1 MSFFKK
7 SLKALGFS
15 EEEEEEY
22 TQHTEREVA
31 ASPRTTANTGPAE
44 PAAPAAP
51 TNNGGETLPDS
62 LLEHIVELINASLP
76 DFVRTC
82 IDRESEKRYI
92 YEHLGDSFKNY
103 IAELRGQAR
112 STVEQEVA
120 ATRQKLEEELA
131 AQRRKTAELE
141 EQKNEIRNAQL
152 SAERQKR
159 ALHDKVHDLDNR
171 VATLEAEKEQYELE
185 NKSLLNKLKV
195 ADVKQH
201 ELDEVMSENT
211 RLLGVIQELKNA
223 HADESASAEIEE
235 LRQQAA
241 QATASLDEAIQKA
254 EVLSGENETLQRL
267 IEEKERAISEKE
279 LMVEQIGSEKSSLLA
294 ACDELKTT
302 NESLQRLIEE
312 KEQAISEKEQ
322 IVEQIGSEKSSLLAA
337 CDELKTTNETLQRL
351 IEEKEQAISEKEQIV
366 EQIGSEKSSLLAAYD
381 ELKTTNEAQRSA
393 SQTLEQTQGELTK
406 AHEELKEAQENI
418 ARLEENL
425 AQEVLLRKGLEE
437 KSGVLQSDLDT
448 SVQRCNELETSLQ
461 KIQEGERAE
470 QLALEESAAQLS
482 ELKNSYAALQQERN
496 VLSAQNEEYKRQ
508 IERKSEEIEKA
519 QAEAEQHVTRLA
531 SADAMIAELKK
542 QSADAE
548 AARTELAERDKRIA
562 KLTEENAE
570 LSKFVELTG
579 KVEEK
584 INRYEEIETA
594 KRRAE
599 RELAELRTR
608 MEEVQ
613 QEADRWREEAKGKSS
628 PADAEELRKAKEM
641 IAALKKQRQE
651 LISQTATLRTQN
663 KAYENQ
669 IAARET
675 TKKEVADNGIH
686 EDIKITFGND
696 SAPAE
701 KTEKAAVNIDDCF
714 NWMKPVRPDSLE
726 EEKRRKEEEKRRAE
740 EEEKARAAEKEA
752 RKNTDTSSQMSL
764 W

>member
-22 TQHTEREVA
+22 TQHTEREVT

-223 HADESASAEIEE
+223 HADEPASAEIEE

-254 EVLSGENETLQRL
+254 EVLSGENEALR
-267 IEEKERAISEKE
+267 R
-279 LMVEQIGSEKSSLLA
+279 
-294 ACDELKTT
+294 D
-302 NESLQRLIEE
+302 IEE

-322 IVEQIGSEKSSLLAA
+322 MVEQIG
-337 CDELKTTNETLQRL
+337 N
-351 IEEKEQAISEKEQIV
+351 
-366 EQIGSEKSSLLAAYD
+366 EKSSLLAAYD
-381 ELKTTNEAQRSA
+381 ELKTTNEAQISA
-393 SQTLEQTQGELTK
+393 SQMLEQTQGELTK

-461 KIQEGERAE
+461 KMQEGERAE
-470 QLALEESAAQLS
+470 QLALEESAAQLN

>member
-254 EVLSGENETLQRL
+254 EVLSGENE
-267 IEEKERAISEKE
+267 A
-279 LMVEQIGSEKSSLLA
+279 
-294 ACDELKTT
+294 
-302 NESLQRLIEE
+302 LQRLIEE

-322 IVEQIGSEKSSLLAA
+322 M
-337 CDELKTTNETLQRL
+337 
-351 IEEKEQAISEKEQIV
+351 V

-461 KIQEGERAE
+461 KMQEGERAE

-519 QAEAEQHVTRLA
+519 QAEAEQHVAQLA

>member
-223 HADESASAEIEE
+223 HADEPASAEIEE

-254 EVLSGENETLQRL
+254 EVLSGENEALRRD

-279 LMVEQIGSEKSSLLA
+279 QMVEQIGNEKSSLLA

-302 NESLQRLIEE
+302 NE
-312 KEQAISEKEQ
+312 
-322 IVEQIGSEKSSLLAA
+322 
-337 CDELKTTNETLQRL
+337 
-351 IEEKEQAISEKEQIV
+351 
-366 EQIGSEKSSLLAAYD
+366 
-381 ELKTTNEAQRSA
+381 AQRSA
-393 SQTLEQTQGELTK
+393 SQMLEQTQGELTK

-519 QAEAEQHVTRLA
+519 QAEAEQHVARLA

>member
-103 IAELRGQAR
+103 IAELNGQAR
-112 STVEQEVA
+112 SVVEQEVA

-223 HADESASAEIEE
+223 HADEPASAEIEE

-302 NESLQRLIEE
+302 NE
-312 KEQAISEKEQ
+312 
-322 IVEQIGSEKSSLLAA
+322 
-337 CDELKTTNETLQRL
+337 TLQRL
-351 IEEKEQAISEKEQIV
+351 IEEKEQAISEKEQMV
-366 EQIGSEKSSLLAAYD
+366 EQIGNEKSSLLAAYD
-381 ELKTTNEAQRSA
+381 ELKTTNEAQISA
-393 SQTLEQTQGELTK
+393 SQMLEQTQGELTK

-461 KIQEGERAE
+461 KKQEGERAE

-519 QAEAEQHVTRLA
+519 QAEAEQHVARLA
-531 SADAMIAELKK
+531 RADAMIAELKK

>member
-31 ASPRTTANTGPAE
+31 ASTRTTANTGPAE

-223 HADESASAEIEE
+223 HADEPASAEIEE

-254 EVLSGENETLQRL
+254 EVLSGENEALRRD
-267 IEEKERAISEKE
+267 IEEKEQAISEKE
-279 LMVEQIGSEKSSLLA
+279 QMVEQIGSEKSSLLA
-294 ACDELKTT
+294 AYDELKTT

-322 IVEQIGSEKSSLLAA
+322 MVEQIG
-337 CDELKTTNETLQRL
+337 N
-351 IEEKEQAISEKEQIV
+351 
-366 EQIGSEKSSLLAAYD
+366 EKSSLLAAYD
-381 ELKTTNEAQRSA
+381 ELKTTNEAQISA
-393 SQTLEQTQGELTK
+393 SQMLEQTQGELTK

-461 KIQEGERAE
+461 KMQEGERAE

-519 QAEAEQHVTRLA
+519 QAEAEQHVARLA

-599 RELAELRTR
+599 RERAELRTR

>member
-223 HADESASAEIEE
+223 HADEPASAEIEE

-254 EVLSGENETLQRL
+254 EVMSGENEALRRD
-267 IEEKERAISEKE
+267 IEEKEQAISEKE
-279 LMVEQIGSEKSSLLA
+279 QMVEQIGNEKSSLLA

-322 IVEQIGSEKSSLLAA
+322 M
-337 CDELKTTNETLQRL
+337 
-351 IEEKEQAISEKEQIV
+351 V

-393 SQTLEQTQGELTK
+393 SQMLEQTQGELTK

-461 KIQEGERAE
+461 KMQEGERAE

-519 QAEAEQHVTRLA
+519 QAEAEQHVARLA

-548 AARTELAERDKRIA
+548 AARTELSERDKRIA

>member
-51 TNNGGETLPDS
+51 RNNGGETLPDS

-223 HADESASAEIEE
+223 HADEPASAEIEE

-254 EVLSGENETLQRL
+254 EVLSGENEALRRD

-279 LMVEQIGSEKSSLLA
+279 QMVEQIGNEKSSLLA

-302 NESLQRLIEE
+302 NE
-312 KEQAISEKEQ
+312 
-322 IVEQIGSEKSSLLAA
+322 
-337 CDELKTTNETLQRL
+337 
-351 IEEKEQAISEKEQIV
+351 
-366 EQIGSEKSSLLAAYD
+366 
-381 ELKTTNEAQRSA
+381 AQRSA
-393 SQTLEQTQGELTK
+393 SQMLEQTQGELTK

-519 QAEAEQHVTRLA
+519 QAEAEQHVARLA

>member
-223 HADESASAEIEE
+223 HADEPASAEIEE

-267 IEEKERAISEKE
+267 IEEKE
-279 LMVEQIGSEKSSLLA
+279 
-294 ACDELKTT
+294 
-302 NESLQRLIEE
+302 
-312 KEQAISEKEQ
+312 QAISEKEQ
-322 IVEQIGSEKSSLLAA
+322 MVEQIGNEKSSLLAA

-351 IEEKEQAISEKEQIV
+351 IEEKEQAISEKEQMV
-366 EQIGSEKSSLLAAYD
+366 EQIGNEKSSLLAAYD
-381 ELKTTNEAQRSA
+381 ELKTTNEAQISA
-393 SQTLEQTQGELTK
+393 SQMLEQTQGELTK

-461 KIQEGERAE
+461 KKQEGERAE

-519 QAEAEQHVTRLA
+519 QAEAEQHVARLA

-548 AARTELAERDKRIA
+548 AARTKLAERDKRIA

-696 SAPAE
+696 SAPVE
-701 KTEKAAVNIDDCF
+701 KTEKAAINIDDCF

>member
-223 HADESASAEIEE
+223 HADEPASAEIEE

-254 EVLSGENETLQRL
+254 EVLSGENEALRRD

-279 LMVEQIGSEKSSLLA
+279 LM
-294 ACDELKTT
+294 
-302 NESLQRLIEE
+302 
-312 KEQAISEKEQ
+312 
-322 IVEQIGSEKSSLLAA
+322 VEQIGSEKSSLLAA

-351 IEEKEQAISEKEQIV
+351 IEEKEQAISEKEQMV

-381 ELKTTNEAQRSA
+381 ELKTTNEAQISA
-393 SQTLEQTQGELTK
+393 SQMLEQTQGELTK

-461 KIQEGERAE
+461 KKQEGERAE

-519 QAEAEQHVTRLA
+519 QAEAEQHVARLA

>member
-279 LMVEQIGSEKSSLLA
+279 QMVEQIGNEKSSLLA
-294 ACDELKTT
+294 AYDELKTT
-302 NESLQRLIEE
+302 NETLQRLIEE

-337 CDELKTTNETLQRL
+337 CDELKTTNE
-351 IEEKEQAISEKEQIV
+351 
-366 EQIGSEKSSLLAAYD
+366 
-381 ELKTTNEAQRSA
+381 AQRSA
-393 SQTLEQTQGELTK
+393 SQMLEQTQGELTK

-461 KIQEGERAE
+461 KMQEGERAE

-519 QAEAEQHVTRLA
+519 QAEAEQHVARLA

-696 SAPAE
+696 SAPVE

>member
-22 TQHTEREVA
+22 TQHTEREVT

-223 HADESASAEIEE
+223 HADEPASAEIEE

-254 EVLSGENETLQRL
+254 EVLSGENEALR
-267 IEEKERAISEKE
+267 R
-279 LMVEQIGSEKSSLLA
+279 
-294 ACDELKTT
+294 D
-302 NESLQRLIEE
+302 IEE

-322 IVEQIGSEKSSLLAA
+322 M
-337 CDELKTTNETLQRL
+337 
-351 IEEKEQAISEKEQIV
+351 V

-381 ELKTTNEAQRSA
+381 ELKTTNEAQISA
-393 SQTLEQTQGELTK
+393 SQMLEQTQGELTM

-461 KIQEGERAE
+461 KKQEGERAE

-519 QAEAEQHVTRLA
+519 QAEAEQHVARLA

>member
-254 EVLSGENETLQRL
+254 EVLSGENEALRRD
-267 IEEKERAISEKE
+267 IEEKEQAISEKE
-279 LMVEQIGSEKSSLLA
+279 QMVEQIGSEKSSLLA

-312 KEQAISEKEQ
+312 KEQAISEKE
-322 IVEQIGSEKSSLLAA
+322 LM
-337 CDELKTTNETLQRL
+337 
-351 IEEKEQAISEKEQIV
+351 V

-381 ELKTTNEAQRSA
+381 ELKTTNEAQISA

-461 KIQEGERAE
+461 KMQEGERAE

-519 QAEAEQHVTRLA
+519 QAEAEQHVARLA

-584 INRYEEIETA
+584 INRYEERETA

-686 EDIKITFGND
+686 EDIKITFGNY

>member
-22 TQHTEREVA
+22 TQHTEREVT

-223 HADESASAEIEE
+223 HADEPASAEIEE

-254 EVLSGENETLQRL
+254 EVLSGENEALR
-267 IEEKERAISEKE
+267 R
-279 LMVEQIGSEKSSLLA
+279 
-294 ACDELKTT
+294 D
-302 NESLQRLIEE
+302 IEE

-322 IVEQIGSEKSSLLAA
+322 MVEQIG
-337 CDELKTTNETLQRL
+337 N
-351 IEEKEQAISEKEQIV
+351 
-366 EQIGSEKSSLLAAYD
+366 EKSSLLAAYD
-381 ELKTTNEAQRSA
+381 ELKTTNEALQRLIEEKEQAISEKEQMVEQIGNEKSSLLAACDELKTTNEAQISA
-393 SQTLEQTQGELTK
+393 SQMLEQTQGELTK

-461 KIQEGERAE
+461 KMQEGERAE

-519 QAEAEQHVTRLA
+519 QAEAEQHVARLA

>member
-22 TQHTEREVA
+22 TQHHTERDVA
-31 ASPRTTANTGPAE
+31 ATPRTTANTGPAE
-44 PAAPAAP
+44 PAAPTAP
-51 TNNGGETLPDS
+51 INSDGETLPDS

-254 EVLSGENETLQRL
+254 EVLSGENEALR
-267 IEEKERAISEKE
+267 R
-279 LMVEQIGSEKSSLLA
+279 
-294 ACDELKTT
+294 D
-302 NESLQRLIEE
+302 IEE

-322 IVEQIGSEKSSLLAA
+322 MVEQIGNEKSSLLAA

-351 IEEKEQAISEKEQIV
+351 IEEKEQAISEKEQMV

-381 ELKTTNEAQRSA
+381 ELKTTNEAQISA

-461 KIQEGERAE
+461 KMQEGERAE

-519 QAEAEQHVTRLA
+519 QAEAEQHVARLA

>member
-223 HADESASAEIEE
+223 HADEPASAEIEE

-254 EVLSGENETLQRL
+254 EVLSGENE
-267 IEEKERAISEKE
+267 
-279 LMVEQIGSEKSSLLA
+279 
-294 ACDELKTT
+294 
-302 NESLQRLIEE
+302 SLQRLIEE

-322 IVEQIGSEKSSLLAA
+322 MVEQIGNEKSSLLAA

-351 IEEKEQAISEKEQIV
+351 IEEKEQAISEKEQMV

-381 ELKTTNEAQRSA
+381 ELKTTNEAQISA
-393 SQTLEQTQGELTK
+393 SQMLEQTQGELTK

-461 KIQEGERAE
+461 KKQEGERAE

-519 QAEAEQHVTRLA
+519 QAEAEQHVARLA

>member
-103 IAELRGQAR
+103 IAELNGQAR

-267 IEEKERAISEKE
+267 IEEKE
-279 LMVEQIGSEKSSLLA
+279 
-294 ACDELKTT
+294 
-302 NESLQRLIEE
+302 
-312 KEQAISEKEQ
+312 
-322 IVEQIGSEKSSLLAA
+322 
-337 CDELKTTNETLQRL
+337 
-351 IEEKEQAISEKEQIV
+351 QAISEKEQIV

-381 ELKTTNEAQRSA
+381 ELKTTNETLQR
-393 SQTLEQTQGELTK
+393 LIEEKEQAISEKEQMVEQIGSEKSSLL
-406 AHEELKEAQENI
+406 AAYDELKTTNEAQI
-418 ARLEENL
+418 
-425 AQEVLLRKGLEE
+425 
-437 KSGVLQSDLDT
+437 
-448 SVQRCNELETSLQ
+448 
-461 KIQEGERAE
+461 
-470 QLALEESAAQLS
+470 SA
-482 ELKNSYAALQQERN
+482 
-496 VLSAQNEEYKRQ
+496 
-508 IERKSEEIEKA
+508 
-519 QAEAEQHVTRLA
+519 
-531 SADAMIAELKK
+531 
-542 QSADAE
+542 
-548 AARTELAERDKRIA
+548 
-562 KLTEENAE
+562 
-570 LSKFVELTG
+570 
-579 KVEEK
+579 
-584 INRYEEIETA
+584 
-594 KRRAE
+594 
-599 RELAELRTR
+599 
-608 MEEVQ
+608 
-613 QEADRWREEAKGKSS
+613 
-628 PADAEELRKAKEM
+628 
-641 IAALKKQRQE
+641 
-651 LISQTATLRTQN
+651 
-663 KAYENQ
+663 
-669 IAARET
+669 
-675 TKKEVADNGIH
+675 
-686 EDIKITFGND
+686 
-696 SAPAE
+696 
-701 KTEKAAVNIDDCF
+701 
-714 NWMKPVRPDSLE
+714 
-726 EEKRRKEEEKRRAE
+726 
-740 EEEKARAAEKEA
+740 
-752 RKNTDTSSQMSL
+752 
-764 W
+764 

>member
-223 HADESASAEIEE
+223 HADEPASAEIEE

-254 EVLSGENETLQRL
+254 EVLSGENEALRRD

-279 LMVEQIGSEKSSLLA
+279 QMVEQIG
-294 ACDELKTT
+294 
-302 NESLQRLIEE
+302 N
-312 KEQAISEKEQ
+312 
-322 IVEQIGSEKSSLLAA
+322 EKSSLLAA

-351 IEEKEQAISEKEQIV
+351 IEEKEQAISEKEQMV

-381 ELKTTNEAQRSA
+381 ELKTTNEAQISA
-393 SQTLEQTQGELTK
+393 SQMLEQTQGELTK

-461 KIQEGERAE
+461 KKQEGERAE

-519 QAEAEQHVTRLA
+519 QAEAEQHVARLA

>member
-254 EVLSGENETLQRL
+254 EVLSGENESLQRL
-267 IEEKERAISEKE
+267 IEEKDQAISEKE
-279 LMVEQIGSEKSSLLA
+279 QMVEQIGNEKSSLLA

-302 NESLQRLIEE
+302 NE
-312 KEQAISEKEQ
+312 AQ
-322 IVEQIGSEKSSLLAA
+322 I
-337 CDELKTTNETLQRL
+337 
-351 IEEKEQAISEKEQIV
+351 
-366 EQIGSEKSSLLAAYD
+366 
-381 ELKTTNEAQRSA
+381 SA
-393 SQTLEQTQGELTK
+393 SQMLEQTQGELTK

-461 KIQEGERAE
+461 KMQEGERAE

-519 QAEAEQHVTRLA
+519 QAEAEQHVARLA

>member
-223 HADESASAEIEE
+223 HADEPASAEIEE

-254 EVLSGENETLQRL
+254 EVLSGENEALRRD
-267 IEEKERAISEKE
+267 IEK
-279 LMVEQIGSEKSSLLA
+279 
-294 ACDELKTT
+294 
-302 NESLQRLIEE
+302 

-322 IVEQIGSEKSSLLAA
+322 MVEQIGNEKSSLLAA
-337 CDELKTTNETLQRL
+337 YDELKTTNETLQRL
-351 IEEKEQAISEKEQIV
+351 IEEKEQAISEKEQMV
-366 EQIGSEKSSLLAAYD
+366 EQIGNEKSSLLAACD
-381 ELKTTNEAQRSA
+381 ELKTTNEAQISA
-393 SQTLEQTQGELTK
+393 SQMLEQTQGELTK

-519 QAEAEQHVTRLA
+519 QAEAEQHVARLA

>member
-223 HADESASAEIEE
+223 HADEPASAEIEE

-254 EVLSGENETLQRL
+254 EVLSGENEALRRD

-279 LMVEQIGSEKSSLLA
+279 QMVEQIGNEKSSLLA

-302 NESLQRLIEE
+302 NEALQRLIEE
-312 KEQAISEKEQ
+312 KDQAISEKEQ
-322 IVEQIGSEKSSLLAA
+322 MVEQIGNEKSSLLAA
-337 CDELKTTNETLQRL
+337 CDELKTTNE
-351 IEEKEQAISEKEQIV
+351 
-366 EQIGSEKSSLLAAYD
+366 
-381 ELKTTNEAQRSA
+381 AQRSA
-393 SQTLEQTQGELTK
+393 SQMLEQTQGELTK

-519 QAEAEQHVTRLA
+519 QAEAEQHVARLA

-701 KTEKAAVNIDDCF
+701 KTEKAAVNIDDCY

>member
-22 TQHTEREVA
+22 TQHHTERDVA
-31 ASPRTTANTGPAE
+31 ATPRTTANTGPAE
-44 PAAPAAP
+44 PAAPTAP
-51 TNNGGETLPDS
+51 INSDGETLPDS

-254 EVLSGENETLQRL
+254 EVLSGENEALRRD
-267 IEEKERAISEKE
+267 IEEKEQAISEKE

-337 CDELKTTNETLQRL
+337 
-351 IEEKEQAISEKEQIV
+351 
-366 EQIGSEKSSLLAAYD
+366 YD
-381 ELKTTNEAQRSA
+381 ELKTTNEAQISA

-461 KIQEGERAE
+461 KMQEGERAE

-519 QAEAEQHVTRLA
+519 QAEAEQHVARLA

>member
-223 HADESASAEIEE
+223 HADEPASAEIEE

-254 EVLSGENETLQRL
+254 EVLSGENEALRRD
-267 IEEKERAISEKE
+267 IEEKEQAISEKE
-279 LMVEQIGSEKSSLLA
+279 QMVEQIGSEKSSLLA

-322 IVEQIGSEKSSLLAA
+322 M
-337 CDELKTTNETLQRL
+337 
-351 IEEKEQAISEKEQIV
+351 V

-381 ELKTTNEAQRSA
+381 ELKTTNEAQISA

-461 KIQEGERAE
+461 KMQEGERAE

-519 QAEAEQHVTRLA
+519 QAEAEQHVARLA

>member
-103 IAELRGQAR
+103 IAELNGQAR

-267 IEEKERAISEKE
+267 IEEKEQAISEKE
-279 LMVEQIGSEKSSLLA
+279 LMVEQIGNEKSSLLAAYDELKTTNETLQRLIEEKDQAISEKEQMVEQIGNEKSSLLA

-302 NESLQRLIEE
+302 NE
-312 KEQAISEKEQ
+312 
-322 IVEQIGSEKSSLLAA
+322 
-337 CDELKTTNETLQRL
+337 
-351 IEEKEQAISEKEQIV
+351 
-366 EQIGSEKSSLLAAYD
+366 
-381 ELKTTNEAQRSA
+381 AQRSA
-393 SQTLEQTQGELTK
+393 SQMLEQTQGELTK

-461 KIQEGERAE
+461 KMQEGERAE

-519 QAEAEQHVTRLA
+519 QAEAEQHVARLA

>member
-223 HADESASAEIEE
+223 HADEPASAEIEE

-254 EVLSGENETLQRL
+254 EVLSGENEALRRD
-267 IEEKERAISEKE
+267 IEEKEQAISEKE
-279 LMVEQIGSEKSSLLA
+279 QMVEQIGNEKSSLLA

-302 NESLQRLIEE
+302 NEALQRLIEE

-322 IVEQIGSEKSSLLAA
+322 MVEQIGNEKSSLLAA
-337 CDELKTTNETLQRL
+337 CDELKTTNE
-351 IEEKEQAISEKEQIV
+351 AQI
-366 EQIGSEKSSLLAAYD
+366 
-381 ELKTTNEAQRSA
+381 SA
-393 SQTLEQTQGELTK
+393 SQMLEQTQGELTK

-461 KIQEGERAE
+461 KMQEGERAE

-519 QAEAEQHVTRLA
+519 QAEAEQHVARLA

-686 EDIKITFGND
+686 EDIKITFGNY

>member
-223 HADESASAEIEE
+223 HADEPASAEIEE

-254 EVLSGENETLQRL
+254 EVLSGENEALR
-267 IEEKERAISEKE
+267 R
-279 LMVEQIGSEKSSLLA
+279 
-294 ACDELKTT
+294 D
-302 NESLQRLIEE
+302 IEE

-322 IVEQIGSEKSSLLAA
+322 MVEQIGNEKSSLLAA
-337 CDELKTTNETLQRL
+337 YDELKTTNETLQRL
-351 IEEKEQAISEKEQIV
+351 IEEKEQAISEKEQMV

-381 ELKTTNEAQRSA
+381 ELKTTNEAQISA
-393 SQTLEQTQGELTK
+393 SQMLEQTQGELTK

-461 KIQEGERAE
+461 KMQEGERAE

-519 QAEAEQHVTRLA
+519 QAEAEQHVARLA

>member
-103 IAELRGQAR
+103 IAELNGQAR

-267 IEEKERAISEKE
+267 IEEKE
-279 LMVEQIGSEKSSLLA
+279 
-294 ACDELKTT
+294 
-302 NESLQRLIEE
+302 
-312 KEQAISEKEQ
+312 
-322 IVEQIGSEKSSLLAA
+322 
-337 CDELKTTNETLQRL
+337 
-351 IEEKEQAISEKEQIV
+351 QAISEKEQIV

-381 ELKTTNEAQRSA
+381 ELKTTNEAQISA

-461 KIQEGERAE
+461 KMQEGERAE

-519 QAEAEQHVTRLA
+519 QAEAEQHVARLA

-696 SAPAE
+696 SAPVE
-701 KTEKAAVNIDDCF
+701 KTEKAAINIDDCF

>member
-22 TQHTEREVA
+22 TQHTERDVTA
-31 ASPRTTANTGPAE
+31 TPRTTANTGPAE
-44 PAAPAAP
+44 PAAPTAP
-51 TNNGGETLPDS
+51 INSDGETLPDS

-254 EVLSGENETLQRL
+254 EVLSGENEALRRD
-267 IEEKERAISEKE
+267 IEEKEQAISEKE
-279 LMVEQIGSEKSSLLA
+279 QMVEQIGSEKSSLLA

-302 NESLQRLIEE
+302 NES
-312 KEQAISEKEQ
+312 
-322 IVEQIGSEKSSLLAA
+322 
-337 CDELKTTNETLQRL
+337 LQRL

-461 KIQEGERAE
+461 KMQEGERAE

-519 QAEAEQHVTRLA
+519 QAEAEQHVARLA

-594 KRRAE
+594 KCRAE

-613 QEADRWREEAKGKSS
+613 QESDRWREEAKGKSS

>member
-223 HADESASAEIEE
+223 HADEPASAEIEE

-254 EVLSGENETLQRL
+254 EVLSGENEALR
-267 IEEKERAISEKE
+267 R
-279 LMVEQIGSEKSSLLA
+279 
-294 ACDELKTT
+294 D
-302 NESLQRLIEE
+302 IEE

-322 IVEQIGSEKSSLLAA
+322 MVEQIGNEKSSLLAA
-337 CDELKTTNETLQRL
+337 YDELKTTNETLQRL
-351 IEEKEQAISEKEQIV
+351 IEEKEQAISEKEQMV

-381 ELKTTNEAQRSA
+381 ELKTTNEAQISA
-393 SQTLEQTQGELTK
+393 SQMLEQTQGELTK

-461 KIQEGERAE
+461 KMQEGERAE

-519 QAEAEQHVTRLA
+519 QAEAEQHVARLA
-531 SADAMIAELKK
+531 SADAMIAKLKK

-628 PADAEELRKAKEM
+628 PTDAEELRKAKEM

>member
-22 TQHTEREVA
+22 TQHTEREVT

-131 AQRRKTAELE
+131 AQKRKTAELE

-223 HADESASAEIEE
+223 HADEPASAEIEE

-254 EVLSGENETLQRL
+254 EVLSGENEALRRD
-267 IEEKERAISEKE
+267 IEEKEQAISEKE

-302 NESLQRLIEE
+302 NE
-312 KEQAISEKEQ
+312 
-322 IVEQIGSEKSSLLAA
+322 
-337 CDELKTTNETLQRL
+337 
-351 IEEKEQAISEKEQIV
+351 
-366 EQIGSEKSSLLAAYD
+366 
-381 ELKTTNEAQRSA
+381 AQRSA
-393 SQTLEQTQGELTK
+393 SQMLEQTQGELTK

-461 KIQEGERAE
+461 KMQEGERAE

-519 QAEAEQHVTRLA
+519 QAEAEQHVARLA

-599 RELAELRTR
+599 RELVELRTR

>member
-223 HADESASAEIEE
+223 HADEPASAEIEE

-254 EVLSGENETLQRL
+254 EVLSGENEALRRD
-267 IEEKERAISEKE
+267 IEEKEQAISEKE
-279 LMVEQIGSEKSSLLA
+279 QMVEQIGSEKSSLLA
-294 ACDELKTT
+294 AYDELKTT

-322 IVEQIGSEKSSLLAA
+322 MVEQIG
-337 CDELKTTNETLQRL
+337 N
-351 IEEKEQAISEKEQIV
+351 
-366 EQIGSEKSSLLAAYD
+366 EKSSLLAAYD
-381 ELKTTNEAQRSA
+381 ELKTTNEAQISA
-393 SQTLEQTQGELTK
+393 SQMLEQTQGELTK

-461 KIQEGERAE
+461 KMQEGERAE

-519 QAEAEQHVTRLA
+519 QAEAEQHVARLA

>member
-223 HADESASAEIEE
+223 HADEPASAEIEE

-254 EVLSGENETLQRL
+254 EVLSGENEALR
-267 IEEKERAISEKE
+267 R
-279 LMVEQIGSEKSSLLA
+279 
-294 ACDELKTT
+294 D
-302 NESLQRLIEE
+302 IEE

-322 IVEQIGSEKSSLLAA
+322 MVEQIG
-337 CDELKTTNETLQRL
+337 N
-351 IEEKEQAISEKEQIV
+351 
-366 EQIGSEKSSLLAAYD
+366 EKSSLLAAYD
-381 ELKTTNEAQRSA
+381 ELKTTNEAQISA
-393 SQTLEQTQGELTK
+393 SQMLEQTQGELTK

-461 KIQEGERAE
+461 KMQEGERAE

-519 QAEAEQHVTRLA
+519 QAEAEQHVARLA

-594 KRRAE
+594 KRHAE

>member
-22 TQHTEREVA
+22 TQHTEREVT

-223 HADESASAEIEE
+223 HADEPASAEIEE

-254 EVLSGENETLQRL
+254 EVLSGENEALRRD
-267 IEEKERAISEKE
+267 IEEKDQAISEKE
-279 LMVEQIGSEKSSLLA
+279 QMVEQIGNEKSSLLA
-294 ACDELKTT
+294 AY
-302 NESLQRLIEE
+302 
-312 KEQAISEKEQ
+312 
-322 IVEQIGSEKSSLLAA
+322 
-337 CDELKTTNETLQRL
+337 DELKTTNETLQRL
-351 IEEKEQAISEKEQIV
+351 IEEKEQAISEKEQMV

-381 ELKTTNEAQRSA
+381 ELKTTNEAQISA
-393 SQTLEQTQGELTK
+393 SQMLEQTQGELTK

-461 KIQEGERAE
+461 KKQEGERAE

-519 QAEAEQHVTRLA
+519 QAEAEQHVARLA

>member
-223 HADESASAEIEE
+223 HADEPASAEIEE

-254 EVLSGENETLQRL
+254 EVLSGENEALRRD
-267 IEEKERAISEKE
+267 IEEKEQAISEKE
-279 LMVEQIGSEKSSLLA
+279 QMVEQIGNEKSSLLA
-294 ACDELKTT
+294 AYDELKTT

-322 IVEQIGSEKSSLLAA
+322 M
-337 CDELKTTNETLQRL
+337 
-351 IEEKEQAISEKEQIV
+351 V

-381 ELKTTNEAQRSA
+381 ELKTTNEAQISA
-393 SQTLEQTQGELTK
+393 SQMLEQTQGELTK

-461 KIQEGERAE
+461 KMQEGERAE
-470 QLALEESAAQLS
+470 QLVLEESAAQLS

-519 QAEAEQHVTRLA
+519 QAEAEQHVARLA

>member
-267 IEEKERAISEKE
+267 IEEKE
-279 LMVEQIGSEKSSLLA
+279 
-294 ACDELKTT
+294 
-302 NESLQRLIEE
+302 
-312 KEQAISEKEQ
+312 QAISEKEQ
-322 IVEQIGSEKSSLLAA
+322 MVEQIG
-337 CDELKTTNETLQRL
+337 N
-351 IEEKEQAISEKEQIV
+351 
-366 EQIGSEKSSLLAAYD
+366 EKSSLLAAYD
-381 ELKTTNEAQRSA
+381 ELKTTNEAQISA
-393 SQTLEQTQGELTK
+393 SQMLEQTQGELTK

-461 KIQEGERAE
+461 KKQEGERAE

-519 QAEAEQHVTRLA
+519 QAEAEQHVARLA

-548 AARTELAERDKRIA
+548 AARIL
-562 KLTEENAE
+562 
-570 LSKFVELTG
+570 V
-579 KVEEK
+579 
-584 INRYEEIETA
+584 IETC
-594 KRRAE
+594 RLCDLCNVPTLGE
-599 RELAELRTR
+599 YGID
-608 MEEVQ
+608 
-613 QEADRWREEAKGKSS
+613 EAQYMQLIDKMA
-628 PADAEELRKAKEM
+628 ADA
-641 IAALKKQRQE
+641 IASGSPGNAP
-651 LISQTATLRTQN
+651 
-663 KAYENQ
+663 KAYT
-669 IAARET
+669 AA
-675 TKKEVADNGIH
+675 
-686 EDIKITFGND
+686 
-696 SAPAE
+696 
-701 KTEKAAVNIDDCF
+701 DC
-714 NWMKPVRPDSLE
+714 
-726 EEKRRKEEEKRRAE
+726 RRLYI
-740 EEEKARAAEKEA
+740 EA
-752 RKNTDTSSQMSL
+752 YNRK
-764 W
+764 

>member
-302 NESLQRLIEE
+302 NE
-312 KEQAISEKEQ
+312 
-322 IVEQIGSEKSSLLAA
+322 
-337 CDELKTTNETLQRL
+337 TLQRL
-351 IEEKEQAISEKEQIV
+351 IEEKEQAISEKEQMV

-461 KIQEGERAE
+461 KMQEGERAE

-519 QAEAEQHVTRLA
+519 QAEAEQHVARLA

>member
-22 TQHTEREVA
+22 TQHTEREVT

-223 HADESASAEIEE
+223 HADEPASAEIEE

-254 EVLSGENETLQRL
+254 EVLSGENEALRRD
-267 IEEKERAISEKE
+267 IEEKEQAISEKE
-279 LMVEQIGSEKSSLLA
+279 QMVEQIGNEKSSLLA
-294 ACDELKTT
+294 AYDELKTT

-322 IVEQIGSEKSSLLAA
+322 M
-337 CDELKTTNETLQRL
+337 
-351 IEEKEQAISEKEQIV
+351 V

-381 ELKTTNEAQRSA
+381 ELKTTNEAQISA
-393 SQTLEQTQGELTK
+393 SQMLEQTQGELTK

-461 KIQEGERAE
+461 KKQEGERAE

-519 QAEAEQHVTRLA
+519 QAEAEQHVARLA

>member
-22 TQHTEREVA
+22 TQHTEREVT

-279 LMVEQIGSEKSSLLA
+279 QMVEQIG
-294 ACDELKTT
+294 
-302 NESLQRLIEE
+302 N
-312 KEQAISEKEQ
+312 
-322 IVEQIGSEKSSLLAA
+322 
-337 CDELKTTNETLQRL
+337 
-351 IEEKEQAISEKEQIV
+351 
-366 EQIGSEKSSLLAAYD
+366 EKSSLLAAYD
-381 ELKTTNEAQRSA
+381 ELKTTNEAQISA
-393 SQTLEQTQGELTK
+393 SQMLEQTQGELTK

-425 AQEVLLRKGLEE
+425 AQEVFLRKGLEE

-461 KIQEGERAE
+461 KKQEGERAE

-519 QAEAEQHVTRLA
+519 QAEAEQHVARLA

-628 PADAEELRKAKEM
+628 PVDAEELRKAKEM

>member
-223 HADESASAEIEE
+223 HADEPASAEIEE

-254 EVLSGENETLQRL
+254 EVLSGENEALRRD

-279 LMVEQIGSEKSSLLA
+279 QMVEQIGNEKSSLLA

-302 NESLQRLIEE
+302 NEALQRLIEE
-312 KEQAISEKEQ
+312 KDQAISEKEQ
-322 IVEQIGSEKSSLLAA
+322 MVEQIGNEKSSLLAA
-337 CDELKTTNETLQRL
+337 CDELKTTNE
-351 IEEKEQAISEKEQIV
+351 
-366 EQIGSEKSSLLAAYD
+366 
-381 ELKTTNEAQRSA
+381 AQRSA
-393 SQTLEQTQGELTK
+393 SQMLEQTQGELTK

-519 QAEAEQHVTRLA
+519 QAEAEQHVARLA

>member
-223 HADESASAEIEE
+223 HADEPASAEIEE

-254 EVLSGENETLQRL
+254 EVLSGENEALRRD

-322 IVEQIGSEKSSLLAA
+322 M
-337 CDELKTTNETLQRL
+337 
-351 IEEKEQAISEKEQIV
+351 V

-381 ELKTTNEAQRSA
+381 ELKTTNEAQISA
-393 SQTLEQTQGELTK
+393 SQMLEQTQGELTK

-461 KIQEGERAE
+461 KKQEGERAE

-519 QAEAEQHVTRLA
+519 QAEAEQHVARLA

>member
-223 HADESASAEIEE
+223 HADEPASAEIEE

-254 EVLSGENETLQRL
+254 EVLSGENEALRRD
-267 IEEKERAISEKE
+267 IEEKEQAISEKE
-279 LMVEQIGSEKSSLLA
+279 QMVEQIGNEKSSLLA
-294 ACDELKTT
+294 AYDELKTT

-312 KEQAISEKEQ
+312 KDQAISEKEQ
-322 IVEQIGSEKSSLLAA
+322 MVEQIG
-337 CDELKTTNETLQRL
+337 N
-351 IEEKEQAISEKEQIV
+351 
-366 EQIGSEKSSLLAAYD
+366 EKSSLLAAYD
-381 ELKTTNEAQRSA
+381 ELKTTNEAQISA
-393 SQTLEQTQGELTK
+393 SQMLEQTQGELTK

-461 KIQEGERAE
+461 KMQEGERAE
-470 QLALEESAAQLS
+470 QLALEESAAQLN